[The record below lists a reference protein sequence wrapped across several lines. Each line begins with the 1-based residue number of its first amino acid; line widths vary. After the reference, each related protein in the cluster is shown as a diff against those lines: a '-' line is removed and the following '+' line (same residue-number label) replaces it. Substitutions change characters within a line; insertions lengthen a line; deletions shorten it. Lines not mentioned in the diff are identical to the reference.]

1 MSVALAPVASEIK
14 LPIPPAQP
22 SPVAEVDPLTVE
34 QWRRAGGAVIVDVRE
49 RDEFEEERI
58 PGALLFPKSEFD
70 AARFPRFDGL
80 KLVLVCLAGKR
91 SIAVGEMLRAAGRAE
106 ALSLQGGMLGWM
118 AAGLTVET
126 GGK

>member
-1 MSVALAPVASEIK
+1 MTAFLAPVASEIEM
-14 LPIPPAQP
+14 PIPPAQS
-22 SPVAEVDPLTVE
+22 SPVPEVDPLTVE
-34 QWRRAGGAVIVDVRE
+34 QWRRSGKVVIVDVRE
-49 RDEFEEERI
+49 RDEFDEERI
-58 PGALLFPKSEFD
+58 PGALLFPKSEF
-70 AARFPRFDGL
+70 AAPDFPRFDKL

-91 SIAVGEMLRAAGRAE
+91 SLAVGEMLRAAGRAE